1 MVKINTE
8 DIGEITEKSR
18 YNIQDLVN
26 IMKILRSENGC
37 SWDREQTHKSLTSGL
52 IDETYEVV
60 DAAKE
65 DNLEGLKEELG
76 DVLMLIVLNSCI
88 AEENGE
94 FNFDDICDGISKKM
108 ILRHPHVF
116 KNLKVS
122 GTDEIL
128 QNWDRI
134 KRQEKK
140 QTSYTDTL
148 LAVPKAMPALLR
160 AEKVQRRAKKA
171 GFDWD
176 EASGALS
183 KVLEEA
189 NEVTKEVNSGNEL
202 NASIELGDLLFAVVN
217 LSRFIN
223 TNPEE
228 ALNSATNKFINRFMK
243 VEQLATKKGI
253 DMQKASLEELDLLWD
268 EVKRE
273 EKWFQ
278 QENLWNISIIFWRN
292 IKMNKTELIA
302 AVAEKAG
309 IFKKD
314 ADKAL
319 VAVIDSIAAEL
330 KAGKK
335 VQLVGFGTFEVKARA
350 ARNGINPKTGET
362 IKIAASK
369 APAFKAGKA
378 LKEAIQ

>member
-1 MVKINTE
+1 MVQINIE
-8 DIGEITEKSR
+8 NIDKITEKSS
-18 YNIQDLVN
+18 YDIQDLVN

-37 SWDREQTHKSLTSGL
+37 SWDREQTHKSLKKGVL
-52 IDETYEVV
+52 EEAYEVV
-60 DAAKE
+60 DAAE
-65 DNLEGLKEELG
+65 QDDTNGLKEELG
-76 DVLMLIVLNSCI
+76 DLMMLIVLNSCI
-88 AEENGE
+88 AEENGN
-94 FNFDDICDGISKKM
+94 FNFDDICDGVSKKM

-128 QNWDRI
+128 ENWDRI

-148 LAVPKAMPALLR
+148 LAVPKALPALIK

-176 EASGALS
+176 EVNGALD

-189 NEVTKEVNSGNEL
+189 NEVAVEVKNGNTQ
-202 NASIELGDLLFAVVN
+202 NASMELGDLLFAIVN

-228 ALNSATNKFINRFMK
+228 ALNNATTKFIKRFSK
-243 VEQLATKKGI
+243 VEKKAIEKGI
-253 DMQKASLEELDLLWD
+253 IMEKASLEELDLLWD

-278 QENLWNISIIFWRN
+278 QETLWNISIIFWRN
-292 IKMNKTELIA
+292 IKWTKLNW
-302 AVAEKAG
+302 
-309 IFKKD
+309 
-314 ADKAL
+314 
-319 VAVIDSIAAEL
+319 S
-330 KAGKK
+330 
-335 VQLVGFGTFEVKARA
+335 Q
-350 ARNGINPKTGET
+350 
-362 IKIAASK
+362 
-369 APAFKAGKA
+369 
-378 LKEAIQ
+378 Q